1 MRKSAI
7 VQPSLAIVLTLLLV
21 FPVQVWPQVPG
32 QHAGKVSALIP
43 AVNLVRAGQSLT
55 ATPEIPVLWED
66 TVATGHLARARVA
79 LDDGSVLNVGAD
91 SSLRVT
97 KHDAASQQTDLELGY
112 GRVRANAVKQTKPG
126 ASFQIRTPTGVAG
139 VVGTDF
145 FLEFDNYVTRII
157 VFEGKVRFCNLAGV
171 CVEVNQ
177 GQSSTIRGDQ
187 APDAPGIA
195 PNTDLMDAGR
205 STALKG
211 ANAGVGGAGTS
222 AGSLAGHGLLL
233 GTMLAIGVAVPVV
246 VVRTL
251 SKTPTCSSG
260 TVTAAGVAAKVQPA
274 ASCGTINN
282 PTAASSH
289 H

>member
-1 MRKSAI
+1 MRNLAATKS
-7 VQPSLAIVLTLLLV
+7 SLAIALCLLLAL
-21 FPVQVWPQVPG
+21 PIQALPQVPG

-43 AVNLVRAGQSLT
+43 AVNLVRGGQSMT

-66 TVATGHLARARVA
+66 TIATGHLARARVA

-145 FLEFDNYVTRII
+145 FLAFENYITRIV
-157 VFEGKVRFCNLAGV
+157 VFEGKVRFCNRAGV
-171 CVEVNQ
+171 CVEVSQ

-187 APDAPGIA
+187 DPDAPVIA

-205 STALKG
+205 STALH
-211 ANAGVGGAGTS
+211 GAGAG

-233 GTMLAIGVAVPVV
+233 GTMLVIGVAVPVV
-246 VVRTL
+246 LVRSL
-251 SKTPTCSSG
+251 SKTPTCGSG
-260 TVTAAGVAAKVQPA
+260 TVTAISGRAQPA
-274 ASCGTINN
+274 ASGCGTITTGVSA
-282 PTAASSH
+282 PK
-289 H
+289 

>member
-21 FPVQVWPQVPG
+21 FPVPMWPQVPG

-171 CVEVNQ
+171 CVDVNQ

-233 GTMLAIGVAVPVV
+233 GTALAVGVAVPVAL
-246 VVRTL
+246 VRSL

-260 TVTAAGVAAKVQPA
+260 TVTAAAAKVQPA
-274 ASCGTINN
+274 ASCGTINS
-282 PTAASSH
+282 PTAGTTH

>member
-1 MRKSAI
+1 MRQPRL
-7 VQPSLAIVLTLLLV
+7 VQPSLTILLSLLLA
-21 FPVQVWPQVPG
+21 FPLQVWPQTMG
-32 QHAGKVSALIP
+32 QHAGKVSAVIP
-43 AVNLVRAGQSLT
+43 AVNLVRAGQSMT
-55 ATPEIPVLWED
+55 ATPDIPVFWED

-79 LDDGSVLNVGAD
+79 LDDGSVLNVGSD

-145 FLEFDNYVTRII
+145 YLSFENYVMRII

-177 GQSSTIRGDQ
+177 GQSSTIRGDES
-187 APDAPGIA
+187 PDAPVVA

-205 STALKG
+205 STALTGPNAAAG
-211 ANAGVGGAGTS
+211 AATS
-222 AGSLAGHGLLL
+222 ASRAGHGILL
-233 GTMLAIGVAVPVV
+233 GTMLAVGVAVPVAL
-246 VVRTL
+246 VRTL
-251 SKTPTCSSG
+251 STTPTCSSG
-260 TVTAAGVAAKVQPA
+260 TVTASAAARVRPA
-274 ASCGTINN
+274 ASCGTITNS
-282 PTAASSH
+282 TSSSAAR
-289 H
+289 

>member
-1 MRKSAI
+1 MRNLAATKS
-7 VQPSLAIVLTLLLV
+7 SLAMALCLLLA
-21 FPVQVWPQVPG
+21 FPIQALPQAPG

-43 AVNLVRAGQSLT
+43 AVNLVRGGQSMA

-145 FLEFDNYVTRII
+145 FLAFENYVTRIV

-171 CVEVNQ
+171 CVEVSQ

-187 APDAPGIA
+187 APDAPGFA

-205 STALKG
+205 STAMH
-211 ANAGVGGAGTS
+211 GAGASAGAS
-222 AGSLAGHGLLL
+222 AGSLAGHGFLL
-233 GTMLAIGVAVPVV
+233 GSMLVIGVAVPVV
-246 VVRTL
+246 LIRSL
-251 SKTPTCSSG
+251 SKTPSCGSG
-260 TVTAAGVAAKVQPA
+260 TSTAVTGRAQPA
-274 ASCGTINN
+274 AAGCGIST
-282 PTAASSH
+282 PTSGSAPK
-289 H
+289 

>member
-1 MRKSAI
+1 MRNLAATKS
-7 VQPSLAIVLTLLLV
+7 SLAIALCLLLA
-21 FPVQVWPQVPG
+21 FPMQALPQVPG

-43 AVNLVRAGQSLT
+43 AVNVVRGGQSIT

-66 TVATGHLARARVA
+66 TIATGHLARARVA

-145 FLEFDNYVTRII
+145 FLAFENYVTRIV
-157 VFEGKVRFCNLAGV
+157 VFEGKVRFCNRAGV

-187 APDAPGIA
+187 DPDAPAIA

-205 STALKG
+205 STALH
-211 ANAGVGGAGTS
+211 GAGAGAS

-233 GTMLAIGVAVPVV
+233 GSLLVVGVAVPVV
-246 VVRTL
+246 LIRSL
-251 SKTPTCSSG
+251 SKTPTCGSG
-260 TVTAAGVAAKVQPA
+260 TSTAVAGKAQPA
-274 ASCGTINN
+274 ASGCGIGT
-282 PTAASSH
+282 PTSVSPPK
-289 H
+289 

>member
-7 VQPSLAIVLTLLLV
+7 AQPSLAIVLTLLLV

-43 AVNLVRAGQSLT
+43 AVNLMRAGQSLT

-222 AGSLAGHGLLL
+222 AGSLGGHGLLL

-251 SKTPTCSSG
+251 SKTPTCGSG
-260 TVTAAGVAAKVQPA
+260 TVTAAAAAAKVQPA

>member
-1 MRKSAI
+1 MRNLAATKS
-7 VQPSLAIVLTLLLV
+7 SLAIALCLLLA
-21 FPVQVWPQVPG
+21 FPMQALPQVPG

-43 AVNLVRAGQSLT
+43 AVNVVRGGQSIT

-66 TVATGHLARARVA
+66 TIATGHLARARVA

-145 FLEFDNYVTRII
+145 FLAFENYVTRIV
-157 VFEGKVRFCNLAGV
+157 VFEGKVRFCNRAGV
-171 CVEVNQ
+171 CVEVSQ

-187 APDAPGIA
+187 DPDAPAIA

-205 STALKG
+205 STALH
-211 ANAGVGGAGTS
+211 GAGAGAS
-222 AGSLAGHGLLL
+222 AGNLAGHGLLL
-233 GTMLAIGVAVPVV
+233 GSLLVVGVAVPVV
-246 VVRTL
+246 LIRSL
-251 SKTPTCSSG
+251 SKTPTCGSG
-260 TVTAAGVAAKVQPA
+260 TSTAVAGKAQPA
-274 ASCGTINN
+274 ASGCGIGT
-282 PTAASSH
+282 PTSVSPPK
-289 H
+289 

>member
-1 MRKSAI
+1 MRGLAAVKS
-7 VQPSLAIVLTLLLV
+7 SLAIALCVLLA
-21 FPVQVWPQVPG
+21 FPGGAWPQTAG
-32 QHAGKVSALIP
+32 QHAGKVSAMIP
-43 AVNLVRAGQSLT
+43 AVNVVRSGQSMT
-55 ATPEIPVLWED
+55 ATPEAPVFWED

-97 KHDAASQQTDLELGY
+97 KHDAASQQTDLELGF

-145 FLEFDNYVTRII
+145 FLAFENYVTRIV
-157 VFEGKVRFCNLAGV
+157 VFEGTVRFCNLAGV

-187 APDAPGIA
+187 SPDAPGIA

-205 STALKG
+205 STAMNG
-211 ANAGVGGAGTS
+211 ANSGAGGVGTS
-222 AGSLAGHGLLL
+222 GGSLAGHGLLI
-233 GTMLAIGVAVPVV
+233 GTMLVIGVAVPVV
-246 VVRTL
+246 LVRSL
-251 SKTPTCSSG
+251 STTPTCGSS
-260 TVTAAGVAAKVQPA
+260 TVAASAAAVRPLPAAG
-274 ASCGTINN
+274 CGTINN
-282 PTAASSH
+282 PTAGTTSH
-289 H
+289 

>member
-1 MRKSAI
+1 MRNLAAIKS
-7 VQPSLAIVLTLLLV
+7 SLAAGLCLLLSLLLA
-21 FPVQVWPQVPG
+21 FPIQALPQTPG

-43 AVNLVRAGQSLT
+43 AVNLLRGGQSMT

-97 KHDAASQQTDLELGY
+97 KHDAATQQTDLELGY

-126 ASFQIRTPTGVAG
+126 AIFQIRTPTGVAG

-145 FLEFDNYVTRII
+145 FLAFENYVTRIV

-171 CVEVNQ
+171 CVEVSQ

-187 APDAPGIA
+187 DPDAPAIA
-195 PNTDLMDAGR
+195 PNTDLMDAGV
-205 STALKG
+205 L
-211 ANAGVGGAGTS
+211 
-222 AGSLAGHGLLL
+222 LAGALGYVGLVDPHNANSAYPHCPFKWLTGWNCPFCGGLRMTHDLLHGHL
-233 GTMLAIGVAVPVV
+233 
-246 VVRTL
+246 
-251 SKTPTCSSG
+251 
-260 TVTAAGVAAKVQPA
+260 A
-274 ASCGTINN
+274 ASITDNVFLLVGWPAKQI
-282 PTAASSH
+282 PVELE
-289 H
+289 

>member
-1 MRKSAI
+1 MRNLAAIKS
-7 VQPSLAIVLTLLLV
+7 SLAAGLCLLLSLLLA
-21 FPVQVWPQVPG
+21 FPIQAIPQTPG

-43 AVNLVRAGQSLT
+43 AVNLVRGGQSIT
-55 ATPEIPVLWED
+55 ATPEVPVLWED

-97 KHDAASQQTDLELGY
+97 KHDAATQQTDLELGY

-145 FLEFDNYVTRII
+145 FLAFENYVTRIV

-171 CVEVNQ
+171 CVEVSQ

-187 APDAPGIA
+187 SPDAPAIA

-205 STALKG
+205 STALHG
-211 ANAGVGGAGTS
+211 AGVGTS
-222 AGSLAGHGLLL
+222 AGSFAGHGLLIGSL
-233 GTMLAIGVAVPVV
+233 LVVGVAVPVV
-246 VVRTL
+246 LVRSL
-251 SKTPTCSSG
+251 SKTPSCGSG
-260 TVTAAGVAAKVQPA
+260 TSTAVSGRTQPA
-274 ASCGTINN
+274 ASGCGIVT
-282 PTAASSH
+282 PTAGSAPR
-289 H
+289 